1 MFRHHWNHTLCVTA
15 NKRKAVHD
23 IGKEDLVFDPTC
35 LQEVPDDDG
44 MVLSLLFIFLSN
56 ICML

>member
-44 MVLSLLFIFLSN
+44 MVLS
-56 ICML
+56 